1 MVHRLPH
8 LPNILTFSRIA
19 AIPLIMFFFYYPFYL
34 SSLLTACLFALA
46 CLTDYFDGY
55 LARTYQNVSRL
66 GAFLDPVADKILVAV
81 TLLMLTDSQ
90 TIQGISIIPAALILS
105 REMMVSG
112 LREFL
117 AALQASLPVSR
128 FSKWKTGIQMLSL
141 GLLLASREVALPDF
155 FQPILFFAGIYTL
168 WVSAFLTVMTGYNYI
183 KACKVYFVEG
193 SR

>member
-1 MVHRLPH
+1 MHRLPH

-34 SSLLTACLFALA
+34 SSLLAALLFAVV

-81 TLLMLTDSQ
+81 TLLMLTDSR
-90 TIQGISIIPAALILS
+90 TIQGISIVPAALILS

-117 AALQASLPVSR
+117 AALHVSLPVSR
-128 FSKWKTGIQMLSL
+128 FSKWKTGLQMFSL
-141 GLLLASREVALPDF
+141 GFLLLSREIALADF
-155 FQPILFFAGIYTL
+155 FQSILFSAGIYIL
-168 WVSAFLTVMTGYNYI
+168 WISAFLTMMTGYHYI